1 MYYLA
6 VLQGYTS
13 TGHAPTI
20 YSLNFFESKFTI
32 LGSDLTN
39 NEKQVAFI
47 IRINNS
53 SLTNTSLTNNGQK
66 AS

>member
-32 LGSDLTN
+32 LGNGLTN
-39 NEKQVAFI
+39 NEKQLAFI
-47 IRINNS
+47 IRITNNILSNNS
-53 SLTNTSLTNNGQK
+53 QK
-66 AS
+66 ASL

>member
-1 MYYLA
+1 
-6 VLQGYTS
+6 
-13 TGHAPTI
+13 TI

-47 IRINNS
+47 IRITNS